1 MGVGS
6 LWRVIKEKNM
16 EMKNDR
22 PGTEQDTQVFRNMLD
37 RVEGE
42 TELFTDDDPSLVQKE
57 GTYGTYRRLRKGKTG
72 ARLNDCLFLG
82 AYAYFLHLVCSQ
94 KQVLFFVREQG
105 TSIPLV
111 AAPKEDAE
119 AGTFSQELWK
129 LLEELKDCKA
139 ADLPQLFRE
148 YAITPSVFFSVGD
161 TPEQCTEGTFFLSV
175 SPKEDGGYEL
185 LIRYDAGL
193 FTEETIRRLASL
205 YAKIVA
211 GFREECVLKDI
222 VLVDENTVAEMDGFN
237 RTDRDYPLTDIVT
250 MFREAVEKYPTN
262 PAVQYKEKV
271 LTYSEVDEISDRI
284 AAHLIRQGIG
294 RGDVV
299 SILIDRSEYMVTAS
313 LGALKTGAGYQ
324 PLASDYPSERLSFM
338 MKDASCKLLIADE
351 ALMEKVPDYTGPV
364 FYTREI
370 SSLPAGEKLTA
381 HPDPED
387 LFIMLYTSG
396 STGTPKGVMLEHG
409 NLSNFCFWYREKFG
423 INDKTRSAAY
433 ASYGFDAC
441 MMDLYPVLTAGGCV
455 TILEEEIRMDLVAM
469 EQMFRD
475 RKIDHAFMTTQVA
488 RQFYSMAD
496 VPSLRYCLAGGEA
509 LVPVRPRN
517 NSTTLVNCYGPTEC
531 TILTTTAPV
540 DRLYKRVPIGRP
552 DANYRCYVVDR
563 NLRRLPP
570 LVPGELLIAGRG
582 VGRGY
587 LNRPEQTE
595 KAFISNPFCQE
606 EGFTRA
612 YRTGDVVRL
621 LPDGNVDFIGRND
634 GQVKVRGFR
643 IELTEVE
650 AVIREFPGIR
660 DACVTAWNI
669 GEAGGKAVAAYIVSD
684 ETLDIDALKNF
695 ILERKPPYMVPAWI
709 MQIDEIPLNQN
720 GKVNKRVLPDP
731 TTQPADVAAEA
742 AGERGEENVLVA
754 ELRRELSEITGRE
767 SISGSA
773 PLEYEGLTSI
783 GFIRLSAYVYKNYGI
798 AVPADAFE
806 RLTLFGLENMILSA
820 WMKGEGRND
829 GRLTAEEEEFS
840 PYPLSP
846 SQLGVYVEC
855 VKHPESTVYNIP
867 VRLEFTADTDE
878 KVLQDAIRTVIKAHP
893 SVQVHFETVEDQV
906 MAVRNEVTEPVIPV
920 LEMSEKEC
928 QNYQHEF
935 AAAFPLN
942 RGPLYF
948 FALVRTEKSLHLFMD
963 FHHLIFD
970 GFSLD
975 LFLRDLADA
984 MAGKDCTPESTGYG
998 AFVRSQKELLKG
1010 EFFGTDKDYFDRI
1023 FEKYEAPSRL
1033 TPDKSGGAEA
1043 GKLTVYREDFPQEM
1057 ADRACARTGV
1067 TEAAYYLA
1075 ALYYVTA
1082 RLTNSDNVY
1091 ISTISAG
1098 RTDSRFL
1105 QTYGM
1110 FVNTLPLY
1118 SELTSGN
1125 VDEFIRKTAE
1135 DFREAVSHES
1145 YPFAAIASKWDYSVE
1160 LMYAYQKGIFEKP
1173 DIPGL
1178 ISVREEE
1185 QGSAMFPFYV
1195 RIVDGE
1201 TSPAIEI
1208 AYDESLYTEESVAA
1222 FLRYYRTVLCSFA
1235 EDGSKTLRRISL
1247 LDEKERKLLDEF
1259 YTVPEEG
1266 EVPEDTFLFTG
1277 MEKNAELYPDRTA
1290 LIATDGTFTYK
1301 EFDTITD
1308 RVANALIKRG
1318 AKVGGK
1324 ALILLPRTSRAL
1336 FAIFGAS
1343 KAGLGYIPFDP
1354 DYPIDR
1360 INLVIEDSDA
1370 GFVITDQQNIPR
1382 FEGKTCLDIEELLLE
1397 EDETKPRVPLTKDN
1411 ISYMIYTS
1419 GSTGRP
1425 KGVVLRHYG
1434 NAHYVADL
1442 PGKEMVNS
1450 IKKYCKVYCSITTLS
1465 FDISVMEYTL
1475 ALNLGLT
1482 LLFANE
1488 AECNNADLLG
1498 QLMMENKADV
1508 ISGTPTRIFT
1518 LLSSDTF
1525 KDALRQYG
1533 QLVICGGE
1541 KYSEKLMTELK
1552 ALVPHP
1558 MNIYGPSEITI
1569 SCNEHDLT
1577 GEDVITVGKPTPG
1590 VTEYV
1595 VDTDGNEL
1603 PVGVIGEVY
1612 IGGWGVG
1619 IGYNNL
1625 PELTDGRFIDYK
1637 GERIYKSGDYA
1648 RWLPNGYLEIIGRKD
1663 NQIKLRGLRIEL
1675 GEVETVLAAQEG
1687 MKYVAV
1693 KIEKI
1698 NGIEHLCAWFTN
1710 DRKVEIPALK
1720 EALSKTLTPYM
1731 VPTAYMQMDK
1741 MPFMPNGK
1749 LDMKNLPIPEIYRG
1763 EGDAARSAAEKDF
1776 SEIFSK
1782 LLNVENVL
1790 ATESFFDL
1798 GGTSLLVTQVVIEAG
1813 MKGYNIVFGDVFANP
1828 TPRALAKLVEAADAA
1843 EESERAEADSEI
1855 EDYDYTEIHEFLKRN
1870 TLENFKNGKKHEF
1883 GNTLVTGATG
1893 YLGIHILYT
1902 LLEKTDSKIYCLIRS
1917 TKEQSA
1923 VNRLSSLLFY
1933 YFEKDYRSLLGKR
1946 LFICEGDV
1954 TSKESFAQLASENIN
1969 TVINCAAIVKHFA
1982 HDSII
1987 EDVNVGG
1994 AKNVIDFCV
2003 EQGAMMIQT
2012 STMSVIEIGY
2022 KDNTPVGF
2030 SPSEQ
2035 TLYCGQDLTNQ
2046 YVRSKFLAER
2056 AILEAVLHRG
2066 LKAKIMR
2073 YGNLSARF
2081 TDGEFQVN
2089 FNSNAAM
2096 GQLRAYAILGCAPY
2110 DQAEDLMEFSP
2121 IGVVAAA
2128 TVRLCETP
2136 EDCVV
2141 FHVITDQY
2149 ISKVHIFQEMAEVG
2163 YPVKLMERDE
2173 YEKAFAEAGR
2183 NPRKAALLTSLMA
2196 YDVGKGERE
2205 RVMLPMNREHTLQV
2219 LYRLGF
2225 TWPTTS
2231 WDYLKRFLQVLNGL
2245 EFFEES
2251 FDQE

>member
-1 MGVGS
+1 
-6 LWRVIKEKNM
+6 M
-16 EMKNDR
+16 EMVNEST
-22 PGTEQDTQVFRNMLD
+22 GTERDTQRLRDMLD
-37 RVEGE
+37 SIDGE
-42 TELFTDDDPSLVQKE
+42 TELFRDDDPSLARME
-57 GTYGTYRRLRKGKTG
+57 GTRGTFRSFIEGEIGTPPEYSLY
-72 ARLNDCLFLG
+72 LG
-82 AYAYFLHLVCSQ
+82 AYAYFLHMVCNQ
-94 KQVLFFVREQG
+94 KQVLFFVKDHE

-111 AAPKEDAE
+111 AEPGEDAE
-119 AGTFSQELWK
+119 AGSFSKELSK
-129 LLEELKDCKA
+129 LLDELKDCKGVDMSA
-139 ADLPQLFRE
+139 LYRE
-148 YAITPSVFFSVGD
+148 YAITPNIFFYVGD
-161 TPEQCTEGTFFLSV
+161 APENDTDGEFFLSV
-175 SPKEDGGYEL
+175 SPKEAGSYEL
-185 LIRYDAGL
+185 FIQYDAGL
-193 FTEETIRRLASL
+193 FTQETIRRLASL
-205 YAKIVA
+205 YERIVE
-211 GFREECVLKDI
+211 GFCEGCVLKNI
-222 VLVDENTVAEMDGFN
+222 VLADKQNVTEMDGFN
-237 RTDRDYPLTDIVT
+237 RTYRDYPKTDIVS
-250 MFREAVEKYPTN
+250 MFREAAEKYPEN
-262 PAVQYKEKV
+262 PAVRYKDKI

-284 AAHLIRQGIG
+284 AAYLISQGIG

-299 SILIDRSEYMVTAS
+299 SILIDRSEYMVTVS
-313 LGALKTGAGYQ
+313 LGALKAGAGYQ
-324 PLASDYPSERLSFM
+324 PLPSDYPPERLSFM
-338 MKDASCKLLIADE
+338 MQDASSKLIIADE
-351 ALMEKVPDYTGPV
+351 ALVEKVPDYSGPV

-370 SSLPAGEKLTA
+370 SSLPAGDKLTA

-396 STGTPKGVMLEHG
+396 TTGTPKGVMLEHG

-423 INDKTRSAAY
+423 IDDKTRVAAY

-455 TILEEEIRMDLVAM
+455 TILEEEIRMDLPAM
-469 EQMFRD
+469 ERLFRD
-475 RKIDHAFMTTQVA
+475 QQINHAFMTTQVG

-496 VPSLRYCLAGGEA
+496 VPSLHYCLVGGEA
-509 LVPVRPRN
+509 LVPVCPRN
-517 NSTTLVNCYGPTEC
+517 NSTVLVNGYGPTEC
-531 TILTTTAPV
+531 TIFTATAPV
-540 DRLYKRVPIGRP
+540 NRLYKRVPIGKP
-552 DANYRCYVVDR
+552 IGNYRCYVVDQ
-563 NLRRLPP
+563 NMRRLPP

-595 KAFISNPFCQE
+595 KVFIQNPFSKE

-621 LPDGNVDFIGRND
+621 LPDGNIDFLGRND

-650 AVIREFPGIR
+650 AVILEYPGIKDVR
-660 DACVTAWNI
+660 ATARNL
-669 GEAGGKAVAAYIVSD
+669 GESGGKAIAAYIVSD
-684 ETLDIDALKNF
+684 GDVDIEALKRF

-709 MQIDEIPLNQN
+709 MQIDEIPLNHN
-720 GKVNKRVLPDP
+720 GKLNKRALPDP
-731 TTQPADVAAEA
+731 TTRPLSSEAETE
-742 AGERGEENVLVA
+742 GEQERKDDNVLVA
-754 ELRRELSEITGRE
+754 ELRREISEITGRE
-767 SISGSA
+767 NISVSD
-773 PLEYEGLTSI
+773 PLEYEGVTSI
-783 GFIRLSAYVYKNYGI
+783 GFIRLSAYLYKNYGI
-798 AVPADAFE
+798 SVNQDAFKG
-806 RLTLFGLENMILSA
+806 LSLLGLENMIISA
-820 WMKGEGRND
+820 WMKGTGRAD
-829 GRLTAEEEEFS
+829 GRVAPEEEEFS
-840 PYPLSP
+840 PYPISP

-867 VRLEFTADTDE
+867 VRLEFTTDTDE
-878 KVLQDAIRTVIKAHP
+878 KLLQDAIRTVIKAHP
-893 SVQVHFETVEDQV
+893 SVRVHFETVGNQV
-906 MAVRNEVTEPVIPV
+906 MAVRNKETEPAVHM
-920 LEMSEKEC
+920 LKMSEEDCNTYIHK
-928 QNYQHEF
+928 F

-948 FALVRTEKSLHLFMD
+948 FAIVRTEKSLLLIMD

-975 LFLRDLADA
+975 LFLRDFADA
-984 MAGKDCTPESTGYG
+984 MAGRGCTPEPYGYG

-1010 EFFGTDKDYFDRI
+1010 DFIGNDKDYFDRI
-1023 FEKYEAPSRL
+1023 FEKYEAPTRL
-1033 TPDKSGGAEA
+1033 TPDKPGGQEA
-1043 GKLTVYREDFPQEM
+1043 GKLAVYREDFPQEM
-1057 ADRACARTGV
+1057 ADRTLARTGV
-1067 TEAAYYLA
+1067 TEAAYYLS

-1098 RTDSRFL
+1098 RKDSRFF

-1110 FVNTLPLY
+1110 FVNTLPLF
-1118 SELTSGN
+1118 SELTPGN

-1145 YPFAAIASKWDYSVE
+1145 YPFASIASKWDYSVE

-1178 ISVREEE
+1178 ISVKEEE
-1185 QGSAMFPFYV
+1185 QGEAMFPFSV

-1208 AYDESLYTEESVAA
+1208 AYDESLYTEEYVAA
-1222 FLRYYRTVLCSFA
+1222 FLRYYRTALYRFA
-1235 EDGSKTLRRISL
+1235 EDGSTTLRHVSL
-1247 LDEKERKLLDEF
+1247 LDERERELLREF
-1259 YTVPEEG
+1259 HTVPEEG

-1290 LIATDGTFTYK
+1290 LIATDGRFTYK

-1318 AKVGGK
+1318 ACVGGK

-1354 DYPIDR
+1354 EYPIDR

-1370 GFVITDQQNIPR
+1370 GFVITDKQNIPR

-1397 EDETKPRVPLTKDN
+1397 EDETKPHVPLTQDD

-1488 AECNNADLLG
+1488 AECRNADLLG
-1498 QLMMENKADV
+1498 QLMLENKADV
-1508 ISGTPTRIFT
+1508 ISGTPTRIYT
-1518 LLSSDTF
+1518 MLYSDTF

-1533 QLVICGGE
+1533 QMVICGGE

-1552 ALVPHP
+1552 ELVPHP

-1569 SCNEHDLT
+1569 SCNEHDLS

-1603 PVGVIGEVY
+1603 PVGVVGEVY

-1675 GEVETVLAAQEG
+1675 GEVETVLQAQEG

-1710 DRKVEIPALK
+1710 DHKVEIPALK

-1749 LDMKNLPIPEIYRG
+1749 LDIKNLPVPEILRG
-1763 EGDAARSAAEKDF
+1763 EGDTAKSAAEKDF

-1782 LLNVENVL
+1782 LLNVDNVL
-1790 ATESFFDL
+1790 ATENFFDL
-1798 GGTSLLVTQVVIEAG
+1798 GGTSLLVTQVVVEAG
-1813 MKGYNIVFGDVFANP
+1813 VKGYSIVFGDVFANP
-1828 TPRALAKLVEAADAA
+1828 TPRALAKLVEAADEA
-1843 EESERAEADSEI
+1843 ENARHSESDRDI
-1855 EDYDYTEIHEFLKRN
+1855 EDYDYTEINEFLRRN
-1870 TLENFKNGKKHEF
+1870 TLESFKKGRKHEL
-1883 GNTLVTGATG
+1883 GNVLLTGVTG
-1893 YLGIHILYT
+1893 YLGIHILYM
-1902 LLEKTDSKIYCLIRS
+1902 LLEKTDCRIFCFIRS
-1917 TKEQSA
+1917 TKDRPA
-1923 VNRLSSLLFY
+1923 VSRLASMLYY
-1933 YFEKDYRSLLGKR
+1933 YFEKDYMDLLNKR
-1946 LFICEGDV
+1946 LFVCEGDV
-1954 TSKESFAQLASENIN
+1954 TDKESFSRITSENID

-2003 EQGAMMIQT
+2003 EHGAMMIQA

-2056 AILEAVLHRG
+2056 AILEAILHRG

-2110 DQAEDLMEFSP
+2110 DQAQDLMEFSP
-2121 IGVVAAA
+2121 IDVVADA
-2128 TVRLCETP
+2128 TIRLCETP
-2136 EDCVV
+2136 EDCVI

-2149 ISKVHIFQEMAEVG
+2149 ISKVHIFREMAGVG
-2163 YPVKLMERDE
+2163 CPVKLMEREE
-2173 YEKAFAEAGR
+2173 YEKIFGEAAR
-2183 NPRKAALLTSLMA
+2183 NPEKAALLTSLMA
-2196 YDVGKGERE
+2196 YDVGRGERE
-2205 RVMLPMNREHTLQV
+2205 RVMLQMNREYTLQV

-2225 TWPTTS
+2225 IWPTTS

-2245 EFFEES
+2245 EFFKVS
-2251 FDQE
+2251 KAQAGRTMNK